1 MFSDDLVMK
10 IGNQFRVLERT
21 KYGILIEEI
30 CDNNTYFVVINLLR
44 EVSGIHFHRTRYPCQ
59 EKKRRLYSHPEVC
72 WITRQR
78 RN

>member
-10 IGNQFRVLERT
+10 IGNQFRVLERI

-44 EVSGIHFHRTRYPCQ
+44 EVSGFQ
-59 EKKRRLYSHPEVC
+59 
-72 WITRQR
+72 
-78 RN
+78 